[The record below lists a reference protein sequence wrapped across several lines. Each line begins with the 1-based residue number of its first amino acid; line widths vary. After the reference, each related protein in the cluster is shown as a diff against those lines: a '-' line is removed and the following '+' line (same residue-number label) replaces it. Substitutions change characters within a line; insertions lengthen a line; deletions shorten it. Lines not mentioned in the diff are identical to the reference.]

1 MPDDPVDVFRRSL
14 HRCLADPAF
23 LESFYDAFVGSSEE
37 VREKFKNTDM
47 ARQKRMLE
55 DSLYVMAL
63 ALQQGLDSPARGDLP
78 RIAER
83 HGQRDLDVRPELYDL
98 WASSLIETAGRYD
111 PEFTPEIER
120 AWRDTLAAGIEYM
133 RSRY

>member
-23 LESFYDAFVGSSEE
+23 LQSFYDAFIGSSEE
-37 VREKFKNTDM
+37 VREKFKGTDM
-47 ARQKRMLE
+47 GRQKRMLE
-55 DSLYVMAL
+55 DSLYVMAM
-63 ALQQGLDSPARGDLP
+63 ALQRGFDSPARGDLP

-83 HGQRDLDVRPELYDL
+83 HSRKGLDIRPELYDL
-98 WASSLIETAGRYD
+98 WASSLVETAARYD

-120 AWRDTLAAGIEYM
+120 AWRETLTAGIEYM